1 MNRTKNAIVNTIFGS
16 LQKVLQMLLPFVMR
30 TVMLHTL
37 GIGYLG
43 LNGLFTSVLQ
53 TLSIAELGI
62 SGAITYN
69 MYQPIAQQDTDKV
82 CRLLRLYRTLYG
94 IIGLTVL
101 VLGASLLP
109 FLPKLISGDVPE
121 DVNIYILYLMYLV
134 STAMSYSL
142 FSYRSSL
149 LQAHQQNNVISK
161 VNIVTTLIQF
171 ILQVVCL
178 FLFRNYYLYI
188 ILHFAMQLVNQI
200 AIYWCSK
207 RLYPGINPVGKLDRQ
222 IVSPIFRNVKGLVS
236 GRIAGIILH
245 SSDTI
250 VISMF
255 LGLAVLVVY
264 QNYFFILTSITG
276 IISTLLQGS
285 LAGIGNSLVTETPE
299 KHYHDF
305 KRLTFILSW
314 IVCVCTNCFLALFQP
329 FMTLWMGDQNLLP
342 MSMVVL
348 FCIYFVLYEYNEL
361 FNLYKAAAGLW
372 HEDRFRPLVTA
383 LTNLCLNLFLVQS
396 IGVYG
401 IIGSTILSM
410 LFVGMP
416 WLLYHLFTLLF
427 HRGFSGYLKDLIKYA
442 AVTLVSCL
450 MTHACTAALNL
461 SGIPALLVYGVL
473 AVCIPCGC
481 YVLFFRKSFYF
492 KDTLML
498 AQRLLLKR

>member
-1 MNRTKNAIVNTIFGS
+1 MSRTKNAIVNTIFGS

-30 TVMLHTL
+30 SIMLHTL

-62 SGAITYN
+62 AGAITYN
-69 MYQPIAQQDTDKV
+69 MYLPIARKDTDQV
-82 CRLLRLYRTLYG
+82 GRLLRLYRILYAV
-94 IIGLTVL
+94 IGLTIL
-101 VLGASLLP
+101 LLGAALLP
-109 FLPKLISGDVPE
+109 FLPKLISGEVPE
-121 DVNIYILYLMYLV
+121 DINIYVLYLMYLV

-149 LQAHQQNNVISK
+149 LEAHQQNNIISK

-171 ILQVVCL
+171 ILQVICL
-178 FLFRNYYLYI
+178 LLFRNYYLYI
-188 ILHFAMQLVNQI
+188 MLQFAMQLVNQI
-200 AIYWCSK
+200 IVYFCSR
-207 RLYPGINPVGKLDRQ
+207 RLYPEIRPVGKLDKQ
-222 IVSPIFRNVKGLVS
+222 TISNIFRNVKGLVS

-314 IVCVCTNCFLALFQP
+314 IVCVCSCCFLALFQP
-329 FMTLWMGDQNLLP
+329 FMTLWMGSENLLP

-348 FCIYFVLYEYNEL
+348 FCVYFVLYEYNDL
-361 FNLYKAAAGLW
+361 LNLYKAAAGLW

-383 LTNLCLNLFLVQS
+383 LTNLGLNIFLVQR

-401 IIGSTILSM
+401 IIGSTIIST

-416 WLLYHLFTLLF
+416 WLLYNLFTLLF
-427 HRGFSGYLKDLIKYA
+427 RRQFSGYLKALLQYA

-450 MTHACTAALNL
+450 LTHACTAPLHL
-461 SGIPALLVYGVL
+461 SGIPALFVHGII
-473 AVCIPCGC
+473 AVCIPCCC
-481 YVLFFRKSFYF
+481 YVLIFRKSLYF
-492 KDTLML
+492 KDALML
-498 AQRLLLKR
+498 AKRICRR

>member
-1 MNRTKNAIVNTIFGS
+1 MSRTKNAIVNTIFGS

-30 TVMLHTL
+30 SIMLHTL

-62 SGAITYN
+62 AGAITYN
-69 MYQPIAQQDTDKV
+69 MYLPIARKDTDQV
-82 CRLLRLYRTLYG
+82 GRLLRLYRILYAV
-94 IIGLTVL
+94 IGLTIL
-101 VLGASLLP
+101 LLGAALLP
-109 FLPKLISGDVPE
+109 FLPKLISGEVPE
-121 DVNIYILYLMYLV
+121 DINIYVLYLMYLV

-149 LQAHQQNNVISK
+149 LEAHQQNNIISK

-171 ILQVVCL
+171 ILQVICL
-178 FLFRNYYLYI
+178 LLFRNYYLYI
-188 ILHFAMQLVNQI
+188 MLQFAMQLVNQI
-200 AIYWCSK
+200 IVYFCSR
-207 RLYPGINPVGKLDRQ
+207 RLYPEIRPVGKLDKQ
-222 IVSPIFRNVKGLVS
+222 TVSNIFRNVKGLIS

-264 QNYFFILTSITG
+264 QNYFFILTAITG

-299 KHYHDF
+299 KNYHDF
-305 KRLTFILSW
+305 QRFTFILSW
-314 IVCVCTNCFLALFQP
+314 IVCVCSCCFLALFQP
-329 FMTLWMGDQNLLP
+329 FMTLWMGSENLLP

-348 FCIYFVLYEYNEL
+348 FCVYFVLYEYNDL
-361 FNLYKAAAGLW
+361 LNLYKAAAGLW

-383 LTNLCLNLFLVQS
+383 LTNLGLNIFLVQR

-401 IIGSTILSM
+401 IIGSTIIST

-416 WLLYHLFTLLF
+416 WLLYNLFTLLF
-427 HRGFSGYLKDLIKYA
+427 RRQFSGYLKALLQYA

-450 MTHACTAALNL
+450 LTHACTAPLHL
-461 SGIPALLVYGVL
+461 RGIPALFVHGII
-473 AVCIPCGC
+473 AVCIHCCC
-481 YVLFFRKSFYF
+481 YVLIFRKSLYF
-492 KDTLML
+492 KDALML
-498 AQRLLLKR
+498 AKRICRR